1 VYDTELDHL
10 HRAEALLVKL
20 RAFGMVSWLF
30 IFDPADFTFPTHIV
44 FATYGAVVL
53 YTALTW
59 LQVRRGRAVRGGAI
73 ATTILDGVVVAGICA
88 PTGGLASDF
97 YPYIYLT
104 QIATSV
110 RFGATSAFAMLAVN
124 AALSVALFA
133 APVAGPIPV
142 TGRDLG
148 LRLFY
153 LLFATIL
160 ASVLSRDARE
170 NLRLARTAR
179 DRARDLLWR
188 LIHAQEEERKRIAG
202 EIHDRMGRRFFE
214 LHYGIDRCRGA
225 IGAEQPEAAAL
236 LERLGGDARAFG
248 DEIRELMN
256 ELRPTVI
263 DDFGASEAV
272 REYGAALIE
281 QDELRVRID
290 VDADANA
297 VRPEVNVALFRILQE
312 AVLNVRKHAAAKELA
327 IELRRDGLRD
337 TLVLVV
343 RDDGRGFDPRA
354 AARGHFGLLT
364 MRERAEA
371 CGGEL
376 EIASDPGRG
385 TEVRVAVPAG
395 AAGVA
400 A

>member
-1 VYDTELDHL
+1 
-10 HRAEALLVKL
+10 
-20 RAFGMVSWLF
+20 
-30 IFDPADFTFPTHIV
+30 
-44 FATYGAVVL
+44 
-53 YTALTW
+53 
-59 LQVRRGRAVRGGAI
+59 
-73 ATTILDGVVVAGICA
+73 
-88 PTGGLASDF
+88 
-97 YPYIYLT
+97 
-104 QIATSV
+104 
-110 RFGATSAFAMLAVN
+110 
-124 AALSVALFA
+124 ALFF
-133 APVAGPIPV
+133 APVAGPVPV
-142 TGRDLG
+142 TGRELG

-153 LLFATIL
+153 LLFATFL

-170 NLRLARTAR
+170 NLRVARTAR

-188 LIHAQEEERKRIAG
+188 LIHAEEEERKRIAA

-225 IGAEQPEAAAL
+225 IGAGQPEAAAL
-236 LERLGGDARAFG
+236 LERLGGEARAFG
-248 DEIRELMN
+248 DEIRDLMN

-281 QDELRVRID
+281 QGELRVRLD

-297 VRPEVNVALFRILQE
+297 ARPEVNVALFRILQE

-327 IELRRDGLRD
+327 IELRRDAPKD

-354 AARGHFGLLT
+354 AARGHLGLLT

-376 EIASDPGRG
+376 EIQSDPGRG
-385 TEVRVAVPAG
+385 TRVRVAVPAG
-395 AAGVA
+395 GAGLAA
-400 A
+400 

>member
-1 VYDTELDHL
+1 MDGSELDHL
-10 HRAEALLVKL
+10 RRAEALLVKL
-20 RAFGMVSWLF
+20 RAFGMVTWLF
-30 IFDPADFTFPTHIV
+30 ILDPADFTAPDRVV
-44 FATYGAVVL
+44 FATYAVVAL
-53 YTALTW
+53 YTFITW

-73 ATTILDGVVVAGICA
+73 ATTILDGVVVAAICA
-88 PTGGLASDF
+88 PTGGIASDF
-97 YPYIYLT
+97 FPYLYMT
-104 QIATSV
+104 QIGTSV
-110 RFGATSAFAMLAVN
+110 RFGAVPAFAMLAVN
-124 AALSVALFA
+124 AVLSIALFS
-133 APVAGPIPV
+133 APVAGPVEV

-170 NLRLARTAR
+170 NLRMARTAR

-188 LIHAQEEERKRIAG
+188 LIHAEEEERKRIAG

-225 IGAEQPEAAAL
+225 IGDDRPEAAAL

-248 DEIRELMN
+248 DEVRELMN
-256 ELRPTVI
+256 ELRPTVL

-281 QDELRVRID
+281 QGELRVRID

-297 VRPEVNVALFRILQE
+297 ARPEVNVALFRILQE
-312 AVLNVRKHAAAKELA
+312 AVLNVRKHAAARELA
-327 IELRRDGLRD
+327 IELRRDPEEGK
-337 TLVLVV
+337 LVLVV

-376 EIASDPGRG
+376 EIESDPGRG
-385 TEVRVAVPAG
+385 TRVRVEVPAG
-395 AAGVA
+395 AAA
-400 A
+400 